1 MRLIGLILIFLS
13 TGLCANAQSAFDRK
27 IAEALKIMKCAEPSD
42 ETPVTLNAGLLHD
55 KDSTAVILKV
65 QMAPGWHIYQY
76 VPASMPYIS
85 IDQILKLPEG
95 ISAVGKWIGSTPFP
109 SAHDK
114 GVLIFENDAWF
125 VHKLIKTAPVKP
137 GMVIQAGL
145 YYQTCDLRQCLPP
158 IEQVVEL
165 GMK

>member
-1 MRLIGLILIFLS
+1 MTENLGYVYCDPKLIFLS

-42 ETPVTLNAGLLHD
+42 ERPVTLNAGLLHD

-95 ISAVGKWIGSTPFP
+95 ISDGYSGRV
-109 SAHDK
+109 
-114 GVLIFENDAWF
+114 VLS
-125 VHKLIKTAPVKP
+125 
-137 GMVIQAGL
+137 
-145 YYQTCDLRQCLPP
+145 DL
-158 IEQVVEL
+158 
-165 GMK
+165 